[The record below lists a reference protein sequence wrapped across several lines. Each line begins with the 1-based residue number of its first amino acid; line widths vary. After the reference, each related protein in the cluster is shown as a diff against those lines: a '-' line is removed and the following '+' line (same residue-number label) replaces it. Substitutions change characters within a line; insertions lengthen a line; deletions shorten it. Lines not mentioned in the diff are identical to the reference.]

1 MFDNVMQLSYIN
13 NMILF
18 DASTLILLA
27 EIEMLE
33 ISLTDLDRKLAIP
46 EKVNEEVFEGSSPEG
61 PLIAKL
67 IQDRR
72 IDVLKTKDRKLV
84 LRLMED
90 FNIDEGEAETLT
102 LAVQKKASLVVT
114 DDKNAIRA
122 CKIMKLDFTTA
133 IAILVRACEKGLIQA
148 DEAFAKLKKL
158 QSFARY
164 NKAIIET
171 ARNQIE
177 GAAKYGKKDDKH
189 TNG

>member
-1 MFDNVMQLSYIN
+1 MFDNVMQMSYSN

-27 EIEMLE
+27 KIEMLDIFVTDFE
-33 ISLTDLDRKLAIP
+33 KKVAISD
-46 EKVNEEVFEGSSPEG
+46 KVEEEVLEGSSPDA
-61 PLIAKL
+61 PLIARL
-67 IQDRR
+67 VEERG
-72 IDVLKTKDRKLV
+72 IDVLKAKDKKLV
-84 LRLMED
+84 RKLMED

-102 LAVQKKASLVVT
+102 LAIEKKASLVAT

-133 IAILVRACEKGLIQA
+133 IAILVRACERNLIQA
-148 DEAFAKLKKL
+148 DEALAKLQKL

-164 NKAIIET
+164 KKTIIET

-177 GAAKYGKKDDKH
+177 GVAKYGKKDDKH

>member
-1 MFDNVMQLSYIN
+1 
-13 NMILF
+13 MILF
-18 DASTLILLA
+18 DASILILLA
-27 EIEMLE
+27 KIERLE
-33 ISLTDLDRKLAIP
+33 IFLTDLDRKLAIS

-72 IDVLKTKDRKLV
+72 IDVLKTRDRKLV

-90 FNIDEGEAETLT
+90 FNIDEGEAKTLT

-133 IAILVRACEKGLIQA
+133 IAILVRACEKRLIQI
-148 DEAFAKLKKL
+148 DEAFAKFKKL

-177 GAAKYGKKDDKH
+177 GVAKYGKKDDKH

>member
-1 MFDNVMQLSYIN
+1 MQMSYIDYV
-13 NMILF
+13 ILF

-27 EIEMLE
+27 KIELLDIFIADFDKKVA
-33 ISLTDLDRKLAIP
+33 ISN
-46 EKVNEEVFEGSSPEG
+46 KVKEEVLEGSSPDG

-67 IQDRR
+67 IQDRG
-72 IDVLKTKDRKLV
+72 IDVSKAKDKKLV
-84 LRLMED
+84 RRLMED

-102 LAVQKKASLVVT
+102 LAIEKKASLVAT

-122 CKIMKLDFTTA
+122 CKIMRLDFTTA
-133 IAILVRACEKGLIQA
+133 IAFLVRACEKGLIQT
-148 DEAFAKLKKL
+148 DEALARLQKL

-164 NKAIIET
+164 NKTIIET

-177 GAAKYGKKDDKH
+177 GVAKYGKKDDKH

>member
-18 DASTLILLA
+18 DASTLTLLA
-27 EIEMLE
+27 KIERLE
-33 ISLTDLDRKLAIP
+33 IFLTDLDRKVAIP

-177 GAAKYGKKDDKH
+177 GAAKYGKKDDTH

>member
-1 MFDNVMQLSYIN
+1 MFDNVMQMSYSK

-27 EIEMLE
+27 KIEMLDIFVTDFE
-33 ISLTDLDRKLAIP
+33 KKVVISD
-46 EKVNEEVFEGSSPEG
+46 KVWQEVLEGSSPDV
-61 PLIAKL
+61 PLIARL
-67 IQDRR
+67 VEERG
-72 IDVLKTKDRKLV
+72 IDVLRAKDKKLV
-84 LRLMED
+84 RKLMED

-102 LAVQKKASLVVT
+102 LAMEKKASLVAT

-122 CKIMKLDFTTA
+122 CKIMRLDFTTA
-133 IAILVRACEKGLIQA
+133 IAVLVRACERNLIQA
-148 DEAFAKLKKL
+148 DEALFKLQKL

-164 NKAIIET
+164 KKTIIET

-177 GAAKYGKKDDKH
+177 GAASYAKKDSKY

>member
-1 MFDNVMQLSYIN
+1 MSYIDYV
-13 NMILF
+13 ILF

-27 EIEMLE
+27 KIELLDIFIADFDKKVA
-33 ISLTDLDRKLAIP
+33 ISN
-46 EKVNEEVFEGSSPEG
+46 KVKEEVLEGSSPDG

-67 IQDRR
+67 IQDRG
-72 IDVLKTKDRKLV
+72 IDVSKAKDKKLV
-84 LRLMED
+84 RRLMED

-102 LAVQKKASLVVT
+102 LAIEKKASLVATVAT

-133 IAILVRACEKGLIQA
+133 IAFLVRACEKGLIQT
-148 DEAFAKLKKL
+148 DEALARLQKL

-164 NKAIIET
+164 NKTIIET
-171 ARNQIE
+171 ARNQIQ
-177 GAAKYGKKDDKH
+177 GVAKYGKKDDKH

>member
-1 MFDNVMQLSYIN
+1 MFDNVMQMSYSK

-27 EIEMLE
+27 KIEMLDIFVTGFE
-33 ISLTDLDRKLAIP
+33 KKVVISD
-46 EKVNEEVFEGSSPEG
+46 KVWEEVLEGSSPDV
-61 PLIAKL
+61 PLIARL
-67 IQDRR
+67 VEERR
-72 IDVLKTKDRKLV
+72 IDVLRPKDKKLV
-84 LRLMED
+84 RRLMED

-102 LAVQKKASLVVT
+102 LAMEKKASLVAT

-122 CKIMKLDFTTA
+122 CKVMRLDFTTA
-133 IAILVRACEKGLIQA
+133 IAVLVRACERNLIQA
-148 DEAFAKLKKL
+148 DEALVKLQKL

-164 NKAIIET
+164 KKTIIET

-177 GAAKYGKKDDKH
+177 GVARYGKKDGKY

>member
-1 MFDNVMQLSYIN
+1 MFDNVMQMSYSN
-13 NMILF
+13 NMILL

-27 EIEMLE
+27 KIEMLDIFVTDFE
-33 ISLTDLDRKLAIP
+33 KKVAISD
-46 EKVNEEVFEGSSPEG
+46 KVEEEVLEGSSPDA
-61 PLIAKL
+61 PLIARL
-67 IQDRR
+67 VEERG
-72 IDVLKTKDRKLV
+72 IDVLKAKDKKLV
-84 LRLMED
+84 RKLMED

-102 LAVQKKASLVVT
+102 LAIEKKASLVAT

-133 IAILVRACEKGLIQA
+133 IAILVRACERNLIQA
-148 DEAFAKLKKL
+148 DEALAKLQKL

-164 NKAIIET
+164 KKTIIET

-177 GAAKYGKKDDKH
+177 GVAKYGKKDDKH

>member
-27 EIEMLE
+27 KIEMLE
-33 ISLTDLDRKLAIP
+33 IFLTDLDRKVAIP

>member
-1 MFDNVMQLSYIN
+1 LFDNVIQLSYTN

-27 EIEMLE
+27 KIEMLE
-33 ISLTDLDRKLAIP
+33 IFLTDLDRKVAIP

>member
-1 MFDNVMQLSYIN
+1 
-13 NMILF
+13 MILL

-27 EIEMLE
+27 KIEMLDIFVTDFE
-33 ISLTDLDRKLAIP
+33 KKVAISD
-46 EKVNEEVFEGSSPEG
+46 KVEEEVLEGSSPDA
-61 PLIAKL
+61 PLIARL
-67 IQDRR
+67 VEERG
-72 IDVLKTKDRKLV
+72 IDVLRAKDKKLV
-84 LRLMED
+84 RKLMED

-102 LAVQKKASLVVT
+102 LAIEKKASLVAT

-133 IAILVRACEKGLIQA
+133 IAILVRACERNLIQA
-148 DEAFAKLKKL
+148 DEALAKLQKL

-164 NKAIIET
+164 KKTIIET

-177 GAAKYGKKDDKH
+177 GVAKYGKKDDKH

>member
-1 MFDNVMQLSYIN
+1 LFDNVMQMSYSN

-27 EIEMLE
+27 KIEMLDIFVTDFE
-33 ISLTDLDRKLAIP
+33 KKVAISD
-46 EKVNEEVFEGSSPEG
+46 KVEEEVLEGSSPDA
-61 PLIAKL
+61 PLIARL
-67 IQDRR
+67 VEERG
-72 IDVLKTKDRKLV
+72 IDVLKAKDKKLV
-84 LRLMED
+84 RKLMED

-102 LAVQKKASLVVT
+102 LAIEKKASLVAT

-133 IAILVRACEKGLIQA
+133 IAILVRACERNLIQA
-148 DEAFAKLKKL
+148 DEALAKLQKL

-164 NKAIIET
+164 KKTIIET

-177 GAAKYGKKDDKH
+177 GVAKYGKKDDKH

>member
-1 MFDNVMQLSYIN
+1 MSYSK

-27 EIEMLE
+27 KIEMLDIFVTDFE
-33 ISLTDLDRKLAIP
+33 KKVVISD
-46 EKVNEEVFEGSSPEG
+46 KVWEEVLEGSSPDV
-61 PLIAKL
+61 PLIARL
-67 IQDRR
+67 VEERG
-72 IDVLKTKDRKLV
+72 IDVLRAKDKKLV
-84 LRLMED
+84 RKLMED

-102 LAVQKKASLVVT
+102 LAMEKKASLVAT

-122 CKIMKLDFTTA
+122 CKIMRLDFTTA
-133 IAILVRACEKGLIQA
+133 IAVLVRACERNLIQA
-148 DEAFAKLKKL
+148 DEALVKLQKL

-164 NKAIIET
+164 KKTIIET

-177 GAAKYGKKDDKH
+177 GAASYGKKDSKY

>member
-1 MFDNVMQLSYIN
+1 LFDNVMQMSYSN
-13 NMILF
+13 NMILL

-27 EIEMLE
+27 KIEMLDIFVTDFE
-33 ISLTDLDRKLAIP
+33 KKVAISD
-46 EKVNEEVFEGSSPEG
+46 KVEEEVLEGSSPDA
-61 PLIAKL
+61 PLIARL
-67 IQDRR
+67 VEERG
-72 IDVLKTKDRKLV
+72 IDVLRAKDKKLV
-84 LRLMED
+84 RKLMED

-102 LAVQKKASLVVT
+102 LAIEKKASLVAT

-133 IAILVRACEKGLIQA
+133 IAILVRACERNLIQA
-148 DEAFAKLKKL
+148 DEALAKLQKL

-164 NKAIIET
+164 KKTIIET

-177 GAAKYGKKDDKH
+177 GVAKYGKKDDKH